1 MARDTTH
8 KEPVRYVALL
18 RGINVGGHKL
28 ISKDTLIESFM
39 AAGLQDVRTYIQSG
53 NVLFNSDSTNR
64 KQLVTKIQKALLE
77 ATGHEVTIM
86 LRTSAEI
93 EALVKADPFGKRK
106 TETNANTYVAFLS
119 DKPDAKG
126 SKILIE
132 RQTDRDLMEVHE
144 TETVHLV
151 FKKPGE
157 RMPKSVMDFI
167 GKDLGV
173 DATVRNWNT
182 VTKLAAM

>member
-1 MARDTTH
+1 VANTTA
-8 KEPVRYVALL
+8 KDKSIRYVALL

-28 ISKDTLIESFM
+28 ISKDTLVKSFT

-53 NVLFNSDSTNR
+53 NVLFNSPSTNR

-93 EALVKADPFGKRK
+93 EALVAADPFGNRK
-106 TETNANTYVAFLS
+106 SETDANIYVAFLS
-119 DKPDAKG
+119 DKPDAAASRTL
-126 SKILIE
+126 SK
-132 RQTDRDLMEVHE
+132 RQTERDLVEIRE
-144 TETVHLV
+144 LETVHLV

-182 VTKLAAM
+182 VTKLATL